1 MGQHLRVVYVD
12 HTARCPCVQNSPVEA
27 LVLSREI
34 VRWRSSV
41 ILPVQRLYGDVGAAH
56 DEFTDRVDAVVW
68 EERVPKSQIPKSFP
82 GVVRLNQT
90 YRHASLLGQR
100 SVHCSNRHGYNG
112 GCISVTGLG
121 VSRFLCAEGKLTTQ
135 CSS

>member
-1 MGQHLRVVYVD
+1 M
-12 HTARCPCVQNSPVEA
+12 
-27 LVLSREI
+27 LSLEI
-34 VRWRSSV
+34 VRWRSLV
-41 ILPVQRLYGDVGAAH
+41 ILPVQRLYGYVGAAH

-68 EERVPKSQIPKSFP
+68 EERVQKINPKELSR
-82 GVVRLNQT
+82 GGRLDKT

-112 GCISVTGLG
+112 GCISVTGQG

-135 CSS
+135 